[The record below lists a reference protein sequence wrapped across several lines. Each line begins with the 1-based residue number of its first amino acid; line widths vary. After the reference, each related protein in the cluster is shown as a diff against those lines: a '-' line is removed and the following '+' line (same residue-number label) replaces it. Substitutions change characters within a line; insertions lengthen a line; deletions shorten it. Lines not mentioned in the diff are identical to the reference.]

1 MPALSATE
9 LTEPLLE
16 FQPIAT
22 RFTLPA
28 VCAPANVTGTDVWF
42 VCGVAATTC
51 TNASGGVVVVVVV
64 VTGVVV
70 DGGTVLVLGNAP
82 DGLSSAPTARD
93 SAKSDLRDIYRVFS
107 GAAVVSGTATD
118 IYLAVAPPWVTVSYN
133 LPHLAV
139 KGMIRLVEAW
149 TAPRRQGGNVA
160 LGLARQPETTRGGYF
175 DGAWNSAWNSGLRSV
190 RPV

>member
-1 MPALSATE
+1 MPALSTTE

-51 TNASGGVVVVVVV
+51 TNAGGVVVVVDV

-70 DGGTVLVLGNAP
+70 VT
-82 DGLSSAPTARD
+82 STA
-93 SAKSDLRDIYRVFS
+93 ARVVVDVVGS
-107 GAAVVSGTATD
+107 WWAAS
-118 IYLAVAPPWVTVSYN
+118 
-133 LPHLAV
+133 
-139 KGMIRLVEAW
+139 
-149 TAPRRQGGNVA
+149 
-160 LGLARQPETTRGGYF
+160 
-175 DGAWNSAWNSGLRSV
+175 
-190 RPV
+190 

>member
-1 MPALSATE
+1 LPALSTTE

-51 TNASGGVVVVVVV
+51 TNAGGLVVVVDV

-70 DGGTVLVLGNAP
+70 VDVDGGTVVVGGGCVVEVEMVALASAES
-82 DGLSSAPTARD
+82 GLS
-93 SAKSDLRDIYRVFS
+93 
-107 GAAVVSGTATD
+107 
-118 IYLAVAPPWVTVSYN
+118 PPAFV
-133 LPHLAV
+133 PAV
-139 KGMIRLVEAW
+139 KA
-149 TAPRRQGGNVA
+149 A
-160 LGLARQPETTRGGYF
+160 ETT
-175 DGAWNSAWNSGLRSV
+175 
-190 RPV
+190 